1 MDKKQKRIFLILFP
15 LILILLIL
23 LILHSL
29 TSRIERSRVRSDA
42 LEYIRAIKESEG
54 DEGILSLFGYSLPTI
69 EDELG
74 IGKGDDKD
82 ETERRFVYRKAL
94 SFTVKITSQ
103 TSGAGIVISPDGVV
117 LTASHVVPGKSA
129 VIEFSDGRKFDGN
142 VIARDEKSDVALL
155 KVPGGDFAFAEFSSD
170 EVFVGETVYSLG
182 HPYSNYWSFESGMVS
197 GLERSVRMENGGT
210 IPSLIQLDMA
220 LYPGNSGGALLD
232 GNARVVGLVNS
243 NFSSSSIG
251 FSLPVDKLRAMIPS
265 LYSDGVFERAYI
277 DAVLIPLDE
286 NIREYGKMKGESGLL
301 VSEVLSGGNAEK
313 SGLRGGDE
321 RVKYGQSVIFLGG
334 DLVLSVDGVAVSS
347 QADLE
352 RALFYHKK
360 GDEVVL
366 EAKRNG
372 RIVTMNIELVGEGDV
387 VWQR

>member
-82 ETERRFVYRKAL
+82 ETERRFGYRKAL

-155 KVPGGDFAFAEFSSD
+155 KVPGEDFAFAEFSSD

-182 HPYSNYWSFESGMVS
+182 HPYSS
-197 GLERSVRMENGGT
+197 GT

>member
-170 EVFVGETVYSLG
+170 EVFIGETVYSL
-182 HPYSNYWSFESGMVS
+182 